1 MTEYTN
7 SQIKTLILERVHD
20 KRHRLILYN
29 RYVNGETFERL
40 AEDYGLSSKQ
50 ISRIIHKYDH
60 ALFHDLPG

>member
-7 SQIKTLILERVHD
+7 SQIKNLILERVHD
-20 KRHRLILYN
+20 KRHRAILYN
-29 RYVNGETFERL
+29 RYVNGKTFERL